1 MANKKV
7 KYKLIQEVVID
18 NLIAFLD
25 EIQFESSLIEN
36 EESINKM
43 NFCSW
48 ALKELVN
55 AYPISEIVNM
65 DDVLGRDT
73 SKKKND
79 KRNDIIDEYFLDWEL
94 PEDMSD
100 EEFEKLIAQFDGFL
114 KGWERKYKKS
124 NSKKRGKRGKREK
137 NTSHFNR
144 PLIEDISDYMTL
156 DEIKEYLLDDAELT
170 DSEKFDLYY
179 EQYLRVKK
187 YEETERAK
195 STLNKILGKIG
206 IKKNT

>member
-7 KYKLIQEVVID
+7 KYKLIPEVVID

-25 EIQFESSLIEN
+25 EIQFESSMIEN
-36 EESINKM
+36 EESLNKM

-65 DDVLGRDT
+65 DDVLGKN
-73 SKKKND
+73 KKKND
-79 KRNDIIDEYFLDWEL
+79 KRSDIIDEYFLDWEL
-94 PEDMSD
+94 PDDMSD
-100 EEFEKLIAQFDGFL
+100 DEFEKLVAQFDGFL
-114 KGWERKYKKS
+114 KGWEKKYKEG
-124 NSKKRGKRGKREK
+124 NSKRRGKKRG
-137 NTSHFNR
+137 TSHFKR

-156 DEIKEYLLDDAELT
+156 DEIKEYLLDDPELT
-170 DSEKFDLYY
+170 DEEKFDLYY

-187 YEETERAK
+187 YEEIEEAK
-195 STLNKILGKIG
+195 SNLNKILAKMG
-206 IKKNT
+206 IKKVKKNQKK